1 MLSIFLFLDLNDDVV
16 VTIAVVVVIGEAGV
30 GVAVASVGVGI
41 AGDSVGTREK
51 EGDLDFFAFYSE
63 KEEREKERKG
73 EYMGNILSKHNK
85 CLPFFFALSNWKPYR
100 EFQLTP
106 RNQNS
111 EGGAWYR
118 RYGIYKQQSLGALS
132 QARPKS
138 YRIYR
143 QKEHFDSVR

>member
-30 GVAVASVGVGI
+30 GVAVASVGVVI
-41 AGDSVGTREK
+41 AGDSVGTGEK

-63 KEEREKERKG
+63 KEEREKERKDA
-73 EYMGNILSKHNK
+73 YLSF
-85 CLPFFFALSNWKPYR
+85 LLYQIGPYR

-111 EGGAWYR
+111 EGRAWYR
-118 RYGIYKQQSLGALS
+118 RYGIYKSLGALS
-132 QARPKS
+132 YPSKTKIIQNLQTERTFRFSP
-138 YRIYR
+138 
-143 QKEHFDSVR
+143 VMTL

>member
-51 EGDLDFFAFYSE
+51 EGDLDFFAFYS
-63 KEEREKERKG
+63 
-73 EYMGNILSKHNK
+73 
-85 CLPFFFALSNWKPYR
+85 FFFALSNWKPYR

-132 QARPKS
+132 YPSKTKIIQNLQTERTFRFSP
-138 YRIYR
+138 
-143 QKEHFDSVR
+143 VMTL

>member
-51 EGDLDFFAFYSE
+51 EGDLDFFA
-63 KEEREKERKG
+63 
-73 EYMGNILSKHNK
+73 

-118 RYGIYKQQSLGALS
+118 RYGIYKQQKRTFRFSPVMTL
-132 QARPKS
+132 
-138 YRIYR
+138 
-143 QKEHFDSVR
+143 